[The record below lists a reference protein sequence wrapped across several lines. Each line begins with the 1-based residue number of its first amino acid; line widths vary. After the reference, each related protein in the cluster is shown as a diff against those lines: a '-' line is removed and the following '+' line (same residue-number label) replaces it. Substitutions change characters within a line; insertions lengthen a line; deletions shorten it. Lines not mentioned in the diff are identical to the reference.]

1 MTMKRFVGIA
11 AGLAASIVIGLG
23 SASAADKASLRLN
36 WQLLGFHA
44 PFYYG
49 VEKGFYRDEGIDL
62 TINEGRGGA
71 ATAQALGANSDT
83 FGIVDAGTVIVSV
96 SKGIPIKTV
105 MSLMNSGIF
114 AVVAREDAKIQTAKD
129 LEGKTI
135 SITAGDAL
143 TALFPAVVAANK
155 LDASKIKLVNVDA
168 AAKVVAVLEK
178 RADATLGS
186 VDAQSFVMEAQGV
199 PASVLSFDDLG
210 VKLVGLTLVTN
221 DQTAAKSPDLVKRF
235 ARATQKT
242 FAEAAKDP
250 DGVIAAAL
258 KSKPVLDPKIL
269 RQQMDVSLAKMESP
283 NTKGKP
289 IGVGAEA
296 DWANTLK
303 LLKTYQGVETDKP
316 ASAFFTNAY
325 VE

>member
-1 MTMKRFVGIA
+1 MTIKRILGIA
-11 AGLAASIVIGLG
+11 AGLAASMAIGLG
-23 SASAADKASLRLN
+23 SAAAADQASLRLN

-71 ATAQALGANSDT
+71 ATAQALGANGDT
-83 FGIVDAGTVIVSV
+83 FGIVDAGTLIVAA
-96 SKGIPIKTV
+96 SKGLPIKTV

-114 AVVAREDAKIQTAKD
+114 AVVAREDANIKTAKD

-199 PASVLSFDDLG
+199 PASVMAFDDLG
-210 VKLVGLTLVTN
+210 VSLVGLTVITN
-221 DQTAAKSPDLVKRF
+221 NQTAEKSPDLVKRF

-242 FAEAAKDP
+242 FAEAKKDP
-250 DGVIAAAL
+250 EGVIAAAL
-258 KSKPVLDPKIL
+258 KSKPVLDAKIL

-289 IGVGAEA
+289 IGAGSEA
-296 DWANTLK
+296 DWANTLS

-316 ASAFFTNAY
+316 ATAFFTNAF

>member
-1 MTMKRFVGIA
+1 MTIKRILGIA
-11 AGLAASIVIGLG
+11 AGLAASMAIGLG
-23 SASAADKASLRLN
+23 SAAAADKASLRLN

-83 FGIVDAGTVIVSV
+83 FGIVDAGTLIVAA
-96 SKGIPIKTV
+96 SKGLPIKTV

-114 AVVAREDAKIQTAKD
+114 AVVARKDANIQTAKD

-155 LDASKIKLVNVDA
+155 LDVSKIKLVNVDA

-199 PASVLSFDDLG
+199 PASVMSFDDLG
-210 VKLVGLTLVTN
+210 VNLVGLTVVTN
-221 DQTAAKSPDLVKRF
+221 NQTAEKSPDLVKRF

-242 FAEAAKDP
+242 FAEARKDP
-250 DGVIAAAL
+250 EGVVAAAL

-269 RQQMDVSLAKMESP
+269 RQQMDVSLSKMESP

-289 IGVGAEA
+289 IGVGSEA
-296 DWANTLK
+296 DWANTLS

-316 ASAFFTNAY
+316 ATAFFTNAF
-325 VE
+325 VQ

>member
-1 MTMKRFVGIA
+1 MKMKRVISIA
-11 AGLAASIVIGLG
+11 ACAAASLMLGLG
-23 SASAADKASLRLN
+23 AASAADKASLRLN

-114 AVVAREDAKIQTAKD
+114 AVVARKDANITTGKD

-143 TALFPAVVAANK
+143 TALFPAIIAANK

-210 VKLVGLTLVTN
+210 VKLVGLTVVAN

-235 ARATQKT
+235 ARATRKA
-242 FAEAAKDP
+242 FEAAAKDG

-258 KSKPVLDPKIL
+258 KSKPELDAKIL
-269 RQQMDVSLAKMESP
+269 RQQMDVSLSKMESP

-296 DWANTLK
+296 DWATTLQ
-303 LLKTYQGVETDKP
+303 LLKTYQGVETSKP
-316 ASAFFTNAY
+316 ASAFFTNAF